1 MFHSTENKSNVDCGI
16 VVEKES
22 VEKREKKLEDV
33 SKMRRTFDT
42 PSHHNFMRS
51 VLLCD
56 KQEVVFLATLS
67 KDILVI
73 EQV

>member
-33 SKMRRTFDT
+33 SKMRRILTHPPITLTWFL
-42 PSHHNFMRS
+42 
-51 VLLCD
+51 VL
-56 KQEVVFLATLS
+56 
-67 KDILVI
+67 
-73 EQV
+73 

>member
-33 SKMRRTFDT
+33 SKMRRILTHPPIT
-42 PSHHNFMRS
+42 TS
-51 VLLCD
+51 C
-56 KQEVVFLATLS
+56 EVFYFAIS
-67 KDILVI
+67 RK
-73 EQV
+73 

>member
-33 SKMRRTFDT
+33 SKYDA
-42 PSHHNFMRS
+42 
-51 VLLCD
+51 LLKCPQ
-56 KQEVVFLATLS
+56 KVGR
-67 KDILVI
+67 
-73 EQV
+73 